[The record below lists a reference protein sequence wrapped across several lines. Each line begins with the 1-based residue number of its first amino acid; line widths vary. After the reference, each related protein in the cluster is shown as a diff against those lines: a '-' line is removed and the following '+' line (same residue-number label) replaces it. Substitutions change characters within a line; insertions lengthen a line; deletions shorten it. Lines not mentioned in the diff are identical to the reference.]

1 MEHFIDFPYPF
12 IRNFK
17 PRGGGG
23 GGGGGVLSNILHGG
37 VPDRDPTLNPF
48 IYYFGRTRLTFRTR

>member
-1 MEHFIDFPYPF
+1 MEHFIDFPHLF

-17 PRGGGG
+17 LRRGR
-23 GGGGGVLSNILHGG
+23 GGGVLSNILHGG

-48 IYYFGRTRLTFRTR
+48 IYHFGRTRYTFRMR

>member
-1 MEHFIDFPYPF
+1 MEHFIDFPYLF

-17 PRGGGG
+17 PR
-23 GGGGGVLSNILHGG
+23 GGGVLSNILHGG

-48 IYYFGRTRLTFRTR
+48 IYYFGRTR